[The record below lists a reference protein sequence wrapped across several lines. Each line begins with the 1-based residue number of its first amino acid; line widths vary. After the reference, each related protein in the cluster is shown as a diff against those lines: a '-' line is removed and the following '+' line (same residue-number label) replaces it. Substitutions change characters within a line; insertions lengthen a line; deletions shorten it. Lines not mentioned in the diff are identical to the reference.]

1 MTVNRRALVG
11 FFILFVIE
19 VTIALLI
26 DDAIIRPLVGDVLVV
41 ILLFFA
47 VRSLSAAPTLPIVM
61 GVLIF
66 AWAVEFAQYFR
77 LIYRLGWADNAIART
92 VIGTR
97 FDPRDLV
104 AYILGAVIVAIA
116 DSRWGHRYWR

>member
-1 MTVNRRALVG
+1 VNKRALVG
-11 FFILFVIE
+11 FFILFIIE
-19 VTIALLI
+19 VLIAVFI

-47 VRSLSAAPTLPIVM
+47 VRSLSDAPTLPIAL

-66 AWAVEFAQYFR
+66 AWGVEFAQYFR
-77 LIYRLGWADNAIART
+77 LIYWLGWEDNAIART

-104 AYILGAVIVAIA
+104 AYTLGAVMIAIA
-116 DSRWGHRYWR
+116 EQRWGHRYWR